1 MMPMGTSRLGFLHSS
16 LAVETE
22 SNPIYVK
29 KMMEP
34 PASTPVKPFGEN
46 G

>member
-1 MMPMGTSRLGFLHSS
+1 LHSS

-29 KMMEP
+29 KMIDP
-34 PASTPVKPFGEN
+34 PARTPDQPFGEK
-46 G
+46 GG